1 MSVSPSGPKP
11 YIVTYPGMEGY
22 FIRKSSQKDL
32 KEPVRKAAET
42 RKRPVTVFGQLYWT
56 LDKNKFQYRY
66 LTEEEVKLYGEE
78 GPWNKKL
85 ENAPVREVPVRE
97 VPVRE
102 ESPGET
108 YLFPEDPSGSRASP
122 EGVKEPREEKSVS
135 QVSRE
140 EFDDLKRLITSLKRE
155 NELLRAQTHVDL
167 YYEDRFNKLWE
178 EVESLRREIK
188 RE

>member
-22 FIRKSSQKDL
+22 FIRKSSQRDL

-97 VPVRE
+97 

-122 EGVKEPREEKSVS
+122 EGVEEPREEKSVS